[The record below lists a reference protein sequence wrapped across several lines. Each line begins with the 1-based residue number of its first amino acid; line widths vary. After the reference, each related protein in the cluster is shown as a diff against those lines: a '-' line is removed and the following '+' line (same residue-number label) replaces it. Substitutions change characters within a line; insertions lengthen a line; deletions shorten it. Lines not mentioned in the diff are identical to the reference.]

1 MKNIGII
8 VKSLNDG
15 GAERAA
21 ANLSKDLSEKYNVYL
36 ILFDITQIAY
46 PYSGTII
53 DLKAPPTNSKIKKIY
68 YTIKRILKVRKIKR
82 KYNFKAT
89 ISFMLNANII
99 NVLTKQKDKVITSV
113 RNTMSEQTK
122 TKLEK
127 KLIIWTGKK
136 ADMTVSLSNG
146 VRDDLI
152 ENFGY
157 EPSKIVTIYN
167 SCDKNFFTRE
177 NKELDIKLKKIDY
190 NNPVFVMTGRH
201 TYQKGQWH
209 ALRAISIVKHKYPYI
224 KLLFFGEGELTKDLK
239 VYCKKLK
246 IDNNV
251 EFMGYVKNYHNALN
265 NATAFLFPSL
275 FEGLGNVLLE
285 ALACGVP
292 IISTNCPFGPK
303 EILNPNGTES
313 NNNFTFG
320 EYGILTPNFS
330 KNEFN
335 VNDTILEKTD
345 YVFANAMI
353 ELIENTNEKN
363 KYERKSIERAKD
375 FLPEKIKYK

>member
-1 MKNIGII
+1 
-8 VKSLNDG
+8 
-15 GAERAA
+15 
-21 ANLSKDLSEKYNVYL
+21 
-36 ILFDITQIAY
+36 
-46 PYSGTII
+46 
-53 DLKAPPTNSKIKKIY
+53 
-68 YTIKRILKVRKIKR
+68 
-82 KYNFKAT
+82 
-89 ISFMLNANII
+89 
-99 NVLTKQKDKVITSV
+99 
-113 RNTMSEQTK
+113 
-122 TKLEK
+122 
-127 KLIIWTGKK
+127 
-136 ADMTVSLSNG
+136 
-146 VRDDLI
+146 
-152 ENFGY
+152 
-157 EPSKIVTIYN
+157 
-167 SCDKNFFTRE
+167 
-177 NKELDIKLKKIDY
+177 
-190 NNPVFVMTGRH
+190 
-201 TYQKGQWH
+201 
-209 ALRAISIVKHKYPYI
+209 
-224 KLLFFGEGELTKDLK
+224 
-239 VYCKKLK
+239 
-246 IDNNV
+246 
-251 EFMGYVKNYHNALN
+251 MGYVKNYHNALN

-375 FLPEKIKYK
+375 FLPEKIKYKWNKVIEQ